1 MGFVIIAVFVLWSW
15 GIYLLLTEYVI
26 YPSRRTERL
35 YQGGQRKKEG
45 SWVERVGA
53 PLARWLEPKL
63 SMNPYK
69 EERLTHTLRTI
80 GEPHNAIQYMASAM
94 AQSVIVMLI
103 GVPGMVLTP
112 LFPLVTIVCGVVAY
126 LHTMGEPEKRLAEK
140 RERIEREL
148 PRFASTISNSLSVS
162 RDIVKLMENYRRVCG
177 PELADELDV
186 TLADLKTGNAQTAL
200 KGLENRI
207 GSTKLSELVRGLL
220 SVLRGEDQTL
230 YFYTKNVEF
239 RKEYMEVSKQE
250 IQKRPSKLTPYIV
263 AIVIC
268 YLVMLL
274 YILGYQVMRGGNAIF

>member
-1 MGFVIIAVFVLWSW
+1 MGFVIIAVFALWSW

-35 YQGGQRKKEG
+35 YQGGQQKKEG
-45 SWVERVGA
+45 RWVERAGA

-94 AQSVIVMLI
+94 AQSAIVILI

-186 TLADLKTGNAQTAL
+186 TLADMKTGNAQTAL